1 MSEPSDTVGGL
12 GTALTHF
19 AIIGIE
25 EFVGGLFDFAAH
37 LSQNVNDLA
46 QLAIVWTALHQR
58 GDDKPFGHFDD
69 GSLFG
74 HQCGGRLA
82 PQGARCGLTRTP
94 IDQPC
99 LSLDLSTARER
110 LAVRLCL
117 ADACD
122 TRRA

>member
-1 MSEPSDTVGGL
+1 MPNIRWHFTLIAPRTRTNLPPNSSFNSPLTRSTKPESQFPGGL
-12 GTALTHF
+12 TSNT
-19 AIIGIE
+19 
-25 EFVGGLFDFAAH
+25 DRP
-37 LSQNVNDLA
+37 
-46 QLAIVWTALHQR
+46 T
-58 GDDKPFGHFDD
+58 
-69 GSLFG
+69 
-74 HQCGGRLA
+74 GRLA

-122 TRRA
+122 PRRA